1 MSNLIANKELASKY
15 LEVALKN
22 NSFREFLLGYSLY
35 ELNVKDQNG
44 NNVFS
49 AMHVMEAI
57 YDKYRKNPDSKID
70 KLTYETMI
78 HELQTNRFNKAILN
92 LFENITYQISA
103 QKNQTAPFS
112 FDCMKLLEEAKEN
125 LKRNEVFYKYP
136 QGENK
141 PNGIWPE
148 LEMYNNRIE
157 QTTGHKIL

>member
-35 ELNVKDQNG
+35 ELTVKDSNG

-57 YDKYRKNPDSKID
+57 YEKYRRYQNSNID
-70 KLTYETMI
+70 KLTYTTMI

-92 LFENITYQISA
+92 LFENITYQINA

-125 LKRNEVFYKYP
+125 LKRNEAFYKYP
-136 QGENK
+136 QGENR
-141 PNGIWPE
+141 PNFIINRSKTWEKRIGI
-148 LEMYNNRIE
+148 
-157 QTTGHKIL
+157 